1 MTAKTGHLSQTL
13 AGSRAPDRKR
23 RLTGLREAIE
33 EIETA
38 EAIEAIEEIETAEAI
53 EAIEEIET
61 ADAIDTAGPGP
72 ADTIDAVRRGH
83 EIASVTTAVSAVTAI
98 DIGIVETAGQRGT
111 TPARE
116 DKGKTL
122 SKSRRAPLRPM
133 SRVWADRPLRSGEP

>member
-13 AGSRAPDRKR
+13 AGSRDPDRER
-23 RLTGLREAIE
+23 RSNGLR
-33 EIETA
+33 
-38 EAIEAIEEIETAEAI
+38 

-72 ADTIDAVRRGH
+72 ADAIDAVRRDH

-98 DIGIVETAGQRGT
+98 DTGIVETAAQRGT

-116 DKGKTL
+116 GIGKTL